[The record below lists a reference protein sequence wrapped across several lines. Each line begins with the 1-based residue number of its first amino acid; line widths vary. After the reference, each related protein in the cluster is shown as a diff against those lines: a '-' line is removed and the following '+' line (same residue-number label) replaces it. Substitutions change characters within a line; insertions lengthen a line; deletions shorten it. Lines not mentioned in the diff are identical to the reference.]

1 MKKIDK
7 RIKRGL
13 NYSIKDGVAWS
24 VNDGLGSSYVSPY
37 MITALKASDAQIGLL
52 TSVPSLVANISQLES
67 PKLMARMSRKK
78 LVTILVFLQAI
89 MWIPILSIAF
99 LVSSSILD
107 ILLAPFLVIIFYTLY
122 LMFGGLA
129 GPAWSSW
136 MGDLVPDK
144 ERGRFFGRRN
154 EIIGFA
160 GLTSMLLAG
169 FFLDIFK
176 MGSLLFGFATLFFI
190 AMVARLVSRHFLIKQ
205 YEPEFKE
212 EEKYYFSFSQFVRQ
226 IWQRGDRANNFGRFT
241 LYVTLMSFAV
251 NLAAPFFAV
260 YMLRSLKFSYTVFII
275 ITVSSLLIRLLS
287 MPWWGRFSDKYGRL
301 RTLRIGGFLIPAIPI
316 LWMFSSNPAYLVLVE
331 MFGGLVWAAFD
342 LGSFNFIYDAVT
354 RPKRGCCFAYFNV
367 LNGLGIFIG
376 ATLGGLLATHPI
388 IGLTPIL
395 FLFLI
400 SGVLRLLFSIT
411 MLPQLREVRK
421 VQPSRPLWY
430 FMGSFIRRRF
440 HI

>member
-1 MKKIDK
+1 MKNDEKTK
-7 RIKRGL
+7 KGL
-13 NYSIKDGVAWS
+13 NYSLKDGVAWS

-37 MITALKASDAQIGLL
+37 MISALKASDAQIGLL

-67 PKLMARMSRKK
+67 PRLMKRMSRKK

-89 MWIPILSIAF
+89 MWLPILSIAF

-107 ILLAPFLVIIFYTLY
+107 ILLAPFLVIFFYTLY

-136 MGDLVPDK
+136 MGDLVPEK
-144 ERGRFFGRRN
+144 GRGRFFGRRN

-160 GLTSMLLAG
+160 GLSAMLLAG
-169 FFLDIFK
+169 FFLDLFK
-176 MGSLLFGFATLFFI
+176 TGSLLFGFATLFFI

-205 YEPEFKE
+205 YEPKFKE

-226 IWQRGDRANNFGRFT
+226 IWKRGDKANNFGRFT
-241 LYVTLMSFAV
+241 LYVAMMSFAV

-260 YMLRSLKFSYTVFII
+260 YMLRSLGFSYTIFII
-275 ITVSSLLIRLLS
+275 ITVSSLLIRLIS
-287 MPWWGRFSDKYGRL
+287 MPWWGRFSDEYGRL

-316 LWMFSSNPAYLVLVE
+316 LWMFSSHPAYLVMVE
-331 MFGGLVWAAFD
+331 MFGGLAWAAFD
-342 LGSFNFIYDAVT
+342 LGSSNFIYDAVT

-376 ATLGGLLATHPI
+376 ATLGGLLATHPV

-400 SGVLRLLFSIT
+400 SGILRLLFSIT
-411 MLPQLREVRK
+411 MLPQLKEVRK